1 MADNND
7 TIFGY
12 KGIFRSYGWKDFF
25 LDLWKPAL
33 FAVIGIGLCFI
44 SDMGSYEVV
53 KKTVGLGISIMP
65 SYLGLLVAAYTLLIS
80 FFTSEEAKKIM
91 AMENKEKEISG
102 KELIV
107 NLNGNFA
114 VCVIGGVFCLL
125 TSFIV
130 SYISS
135 LGLTFEYADVINNIV
150 LFVLLFLLSFSMT
163 TLFGVIQ
170 DIFNLGQ
177 CTIL

>member
-1 MADNND
+1 MIGNNNVLY
-7 TIFGY
+7 GY
-12 KGIFRSYGWKDFF
+12 KGIFRSYGWKDFI

-33 FAVIGIGLCFI
+33 VAIIGIVLCFI
-44 SDMGSYEVV
+44 SDMESYDVV

-80 FFTSEEAKKIM
+80 FFTSEKAKKIM
-91 AMENKEKEISG
+91 MMENKERRING
-102 KELIV
+102 KDLIV

-114 VCVIGGVFCLL
+114 VCVIGGVFCLF

-130 SYISS
+130 SYISN
-135 LGLTFEYADVINNIV
+135 LGLTFEFADVINDIV
-150 LFVLLFLLSFSMT
+150 IFVLLFLLSFSII

-177 CTIL
+177 TTII